1 MLSMLAIAKLE
12 RFLLFHVKRLQTEE
26 AAINLFIDISEVQQV
41 GSEGANTQG
50 NRKHANRKNVGFTM
64 PTQLHFPEE
73 DYRVYETEGPVVEGA
88 GQPAEFPKP
97 ETFP

>member
-1 MLSMLAIAKLE
+1 MVTLCV
-12 RFLLFHVKRLQTEE
+12 FHVKRLQTEE

-50 NRKHANRKNVGFTM
+50 NRKHANRKKVGFTT
-64 PTQLHFPEE
+64 PTPLHFPKE
-73 DYRVYETEGPVVEGA
+73 DYGVYKTEGLVVEGA

-97 ETFP
+97 EAFP

>member
-1 MLSMLAIAKLE
+1 MKIHKCIFAVLAL
-12 RFLLFHVKRLQTEE
+12 RMFHVKRLQTEE

-41 GSEGANTQG
+41 GSEGANTQV
-50 NRKHANRKNVGFTM
+50 NRK
-64 PTQLHFPEE
+64 QLHFPEE
-73 DYRVYETEGPVVEGA
+73 YYRVYETEGLVVEGA

>member
-50 NRKHANRKNVGFTM
+50 NRK
-64 PTQLHFPEE
+64 QLHFPEE
-73 DYRVYETEGPVVEGA
+73 YYRVYETEGLVVEGA
-88 GQPAEFPKP
+88 GEPAEFPEP
-97 ETFP
+97 EAFP

>member
-1 MLSMLAIAKLE
+1 MKIHKCIFAVLAL
-12 RFLLFHVKRLQTEE
+12 RMFHVKRLQTEE

-50 NRKHANRKNVGFTM
+50 NRK
-64 PTQLHFPEE
+64 QLHFPKE
-73 DYRVYETEGPVVEGA
+73 DHGVYETEGLVVEGA

>member
-1 MLSMLAIAKLE
+1 MLSMLSDCRARKILM
-12 RFLLFHVKRLQTEE
+12 FHVKRLQTEE

-73 DYRVYETEGPVVEGA
+73 YYRVYETEGLVVEGA

-97 ETFP
+97 EAFP